1 MSSAKI
7 TLASFFTY
15 FNTASPEDDLFKNM
29 SLPSGIDKDTLVG
42 NILMRGG
49 EFEVMYSDP
58 YFMQNVIGI
67 WSSKWYR
74 TFDKWIKALNIE
86 YAPLENY
93 DRNESWTDTTEGS
106 SSGRRDNGNTRT
118 LDYSDE
124 RTLDFS
130 DETTYDHEEERSLD
144 TTTTA
149 THDVSAYDSTGYQAA
164 DKTVT
169 EDDGTD
175 TMTFSGTD
183 TIAHSGTDTMGHSG
197 TIKDEFGEGVSSK
210 NNEKTEHYARI
221 HGNVGVT
228 TSQQMLQSELELAE
242 WNLYEHMTDIFLSEF
257 VIPIYS

>member
-58 YFMQNVIGI
+58 YFMQNVIGV
-67 WSSKWYR
+67 WSRKWYK
-74 TFDKWIKALNIE
+74 TIDKWVKALAIDYN
-86 YAPLENY
+86 PLENY
-93 DRNESWTDTTEGS
+93 DRMEEWTDTTDGS
-106 SSGRRDNGNTRT
+106 TSGRRDNGNTRT
-118 LDYSDE
+118 LNYTDALTLDHDE
-124 RTLDFS
+124 TRTLD
-130 DETTYDHEEERSLD
+130 TTNTS
-144 TTTTA
+144 
-149 THDVSAYDSTGYQAA
+149 THDVSAYDSSTYQPA
-164 DKTVT
+164 DQTVT

-175 TMTFSGTD
+175 TVNYSGTD
-183 TIAHSGTDTMGHSG
+183 STLHSG
-197 TIKDEFGEGVSSK
+197 TIVDAFGEGTSTK
-210 NNEKTEHYARI
+210 NDEKVTHKGRI

-228 TSQQMLQSELELAE
+228 TSQQMLESELSLAE
-242 WNLYEHMTDIFLSEF
+242 WNIYEHVTDLFLSEF

>member
-58 YFMQNVIGI
+58 YFMQNVIGV
-67 WSSKWYR
+67 WSQKWYR
-74 TFDKWIKALNIE
+74 TIDKWVKALAIDYN
-86 YAPLENY
+86 PLENY
-93 DRNESWTDTTEGS
+93 DRMEQWTDTTDGS
-106 SSGRRDNGNTRT
+106 TSGRRDNGNTRT
-118 LDYSDE
+118 LNYTDALTLDHDE
-124 RTLDFS
+124 TRTLD
-130 DETTYDHEEERSLD
+130 TTNTS
-144 TTTTA
+144 
-149 THDVSAYDSTGYQAA
+149 THDVSAYDSSSYQPA

-183 TIAHSGTDTMGHSG
+183 STLHSG
-197 TIKDEFGEGVSSK
+197 TITDSFGEGTSSK
-210 NNEKTEHYARI
+210 NNEKVIHNGRI

-228 TSQQMLQSELELAE
+228 TSQQMLESELSLAE
-242 WNLYEHMTDIFLSEF
+242 WNIYEHVTDLFLSEF

>member
-58 YFMQNVIGI
+58 YFMQNVIGV
-67 WSSKWYR
+67 WSQKWYK
-74 TFDKWIKALNIE
+74 TIDKWVKALAIDYN
-86 YAPLENY
+86 PLENY
-93 DRNESWTDTTEGS
+93 DRMEEWTDTTDGS
-106 SSGRRDNGNTRT
+106 TSGRRDNGNTRT
-118 LDYSDE
+118 LNYTDALTLDHDE
-124 RTLDFS
+124 TRTLD
-130 DETTYDHEEERSLD
+130 TTNTS
-144 TTTTA
+144 
-149 THDVSAYDSTGYQAA
+149 THDVSAYDSSTYQPA
-164 DKTVT
+164 DQTVT

-175 TMTFSGTD
+175 TVNYSGTD
-183 TIAHSGTDTMGHSG
+183 STLHSG
-197 TIKDEFGEGVSSK
+197 TITDAFGEGTSTK
-210 NNEKTEHYARI
+210 NDEKVTHKGRI

-228 TSQQMLQSELELAE
+228 TSQQMLESELSLAE
-242 WNLYEHMTDIFLSEF
+242 WNIYEHVTDLFLSEF